1 MSKGSKPRPFSV
13 TDHEYATRWD
23 AIFGR
28 DTQPKYEADEG
39 ALTNEQL
46 AQITAGAEINSGDG
60 GYSVGTQEKC
70 DEFVKTRNMLK
81 YTGGW

>member
-1 MSKGSKPRPFSV
+1 MGKGSKPRPISIA
-13 TDHEYATRWD
+13 DEEYASRWD

-28 DTQPKYEADEG
+28 DNQPKYEADEG

-60 GYSVGTQEKC
+60 GYSIGTQEKY
-70 DEFVKTRNMLK
+70 DEFVKIRNMLK
-81 YTGGW
+81 

>member
-1 MSKGSKPRPFSV
+1 MSKGSKPRPFSIINE
-13 TDHEYATRWD
+13 EYASRWD

-28 DTQPKYEADEG
+28 DTHPEYEADDG

-46 AQITAGAEINSGDG
+46 AQITAGAEVNSGDG
-60 GYSVGTQEKC
+60 GYSIGTQEKY

-81 YTGGW
+81 